1 MTRRGR
7 YAFAAFLCVSH
18 TLLDPMLRGSSYVE
32 SGTKGVGVAVIFL
45 LISWAL
51 ATWREDRAQP

>member
-1 MTRRGR
+1 MTRRGQ

-32 SGTKGVGVAVIFL
+32 AGTKGVGVAVLFL
-45 LISWAL
+45 GMTWAL
-51 ATWREDRAQP
+51 AAWREGRAEP